1 MGFLSSLFGRG
12 NPIDS
17 LNPDDLKI
25 TEIQLTK
32 KVDDIHAEVRRIDQE
47 VQHNYD
53 LAKETTS
60 KSEEI
65 SYARRIKTLLQKKE
79 MKISAQAQIEKELR
93 AVSNIIILKE
103 REKDLPAD
111 ILKKLK
117 KIDPDQMEKYLIS
130 HKLDTMTDDA
140 QIDAIIDMTSSTME
154 VGVEPEDDLTDILD
168 SIRSGKEQP
177 VVNSSPDKAQEKKT
191 SLE

>member
-1 MGFLSSLFGRG
+1 MGLLSSLFGG
-12 NPIDS
+12 ENPIDS
-17 LNPDDLKI
+17 LNLDDLKI

-32 KVDDIHAEVRRIDQE
+32 KGDDLHAEVRRIDQE

-60 KSEEI
+60 KSEEV

-117 KIDPDQMEKYLIS
+117 NIKPDEMEKYLIS
-130 HKLDTMTDDA
+130 HKLDTMSDDA

-154 VGVEPEDDLTDILD
+154 VGVEPEEDLTDIMD
-168 SIRSGKEQP
+168 TIRSGKEP
-177 VVNSSPDKAQEKKT
+177 VVTSSPTKAQEKKT

>member
-17 LNPDDLKI
+17 LKPDDLKI
-25 TEIQLTK
+25 TEIRLTK

-60 KSEEI
+60 KSEEV

-130 HKLDTMTDDA
+130 HKLDTMTDAA